1 MLSLIPYP
9 KFLPFPA
16 PSFFTGMNPLD
27 AGNYSLSM
35 IHVKD
40 VASVFVKILNDE
52 ESVRQTIEIGG
63 NREVTWNEI
72 VTSIAKV
79 TGRKVIMLPAPFFVI
94 SFIAGMLDRF
104 KWFPAGR
111 DQLNDLVNGSVCD
124 SSELLNKYDIEPIP
138 FDIKN
143 LKYISG

>member
-1 MLSLIPYP
+1 MLKIPFAVETVRLQTPLKRMGHVEDVAKVFVRSINNGHAFKKVY
-9 KFLPFPA
+9 KLGNGLYYWKEIISTISSAYGKKKMTVPA
-16 PSFFTGMNPLD
+16 PVQPIYL
-27 AGNYSLSM
+27 
-35 IHVKD
+35 
-40 VASVFVKILNDE
+40 VAL
-52 ESVRQTIEIGG
+52 
-63 NREVTWNEI
+63 
-72 VTSIAKV
+72 
-79 TGRKVIMLPAPFFVI
+79 L
-94 SFIAGMLDRF
+94 LDRF